1 MTVGMCRLVL
11 YLPESGS
18 LKHKRS
24 LLESVIVR
32 IRQKFNVS
40 VAEVEDN
47 DLWQKAVVG
56 VAVVTNESRYAN
68 RVLSKVVDF
77 VEADVRVELIDYSL
91 EIL

>member
-1 MTVGMCRLVL
+1 MTVGVCRLVL
-11 YLPESGS
+11 YFPESGS

-24 LLESVIVR
+24 LLKSVSVR

-56 VAVVTNESRYAN
+56 VAVVANESRYAN
-68 RVLSKVVDF
+68 RVLSKIVDM
-77 VEADVRVELIDYSL
+77 VEADGRVELIDYAL
-91 EIL
+91 ELI